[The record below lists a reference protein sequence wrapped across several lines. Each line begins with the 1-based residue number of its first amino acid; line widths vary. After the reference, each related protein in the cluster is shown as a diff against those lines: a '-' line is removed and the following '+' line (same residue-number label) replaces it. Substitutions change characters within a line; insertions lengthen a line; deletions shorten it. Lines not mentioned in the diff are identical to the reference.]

1 MAPEKVTSPPEY
13 WYDDH
18 IQHYAQMFLNT
29 VKPALR
35 IETEITAYDPEL
47 LLLMRACH
55 EDLRV
60 AGVEDPFDN
69 HDLLVQAWI
78 LYSKAYFGDGDERF
92 ERSYHMLR
100 DSFALSHSGY
110 GGE

>member
-1 MAPEKVTSPPEY
+1 MAPEQVTSPPEF

-78 LYSKAYFGDGDERF
+78 LYCKAYFGSGDERF
-92 ERSYHMLR
+92 ERSYQMLR